1 MQSIID
7 QNFLDAVRMWLEP
20 LGDKSLPAL
29 NIQRSLFEI
38 MGKVRSV
45 LRYYANLHANCV
57 S

>member
-7 QNFLDAVRMWLEP
+7 QNLLDTVRMWLEP

-38 MGKVRSV
+38 LGKV
-45 LRYYANLHANCV
+45 LRALTLSLFAC
-57 S
+57 